1 MTDQSVDLV
10 GCSASNFAGAART
23 YGYMA
28 PVHKGA
34 WCKFDALPNLP
45 LPHSQPCHPHL
56 GRHNTLLEACQASR
70 NPYRH
75 TIVALALDTGTRR
88 GEIAGVTLADVDLQR
103 ATLTF
108 HETKNGER

>member
-1 MTDQSVDLV
+1 M
-10 GCSASNFAGAART
+10 
-23 YGYMA
+23 
-28 PVHKGA
+28 
-34 WCKFDALPNLP
+34 
-45 LPHSQPCHPHL
+45 
-56 GRHNTLLEACQASR
+56 LEACQASR